1 MKSGHIIF
9 GILSLH
15 IVFSQNIY
23 LNEKSINAVE
33 TNTPPKIDGNVLD
46 DPAWKN
52 ISQTTGFIQQSPYEG
67 KQASE
72 KTIVKIAFTKDHF
85 YLSVVCYTNQT
96 ENIII
101 NDTRRDSP
109 LDDMDSFIF
118 ILDTFNDNQNGYA
131 FGTNAAGIEYDAQ
144 ITKGGE
150 NIARIGRFSSGA
162 GGAFNIN
169 WDGSWVVKT
178 KIHNDRW
185 SAEFEIPFKTLRYKS
200 EKTQEW
206 GVNFQ
211 RVNASIQ
218 EVSHWSP
225 INRQFTVN
233 RLISAGALTGV
244 SPPLSQNIKFIP
256 YFLTQRNSNSGDKV
270 KTNTYESEGGF
281 DGKVSIGSGL
291 NLDLTYNTDFAQAE
305 ADEQQINLDRFS
317 LFFPEKRAFFLENAG
332 LFSVG
337 DNSFGG
343 SEVSMFF
350 SRRIGLA
357 GAGNQVPINGGA
369 RLTGTI
375 ANMRVGLLNMST
387 KSAQGRPS
395 NEYQILRLKKELP
408 NRSHVGAIAT
418 NLIKL
423 DNEKY
428 SNEVVALDAKWGIG
442 EVSQIDGYTAISNTP
457 NLDKEKAYAFRLQAS
472 STGKMFSNALSYT
485 EIGEDFNPEMGFL
498 KRSGG
503 YRKWSGRIFTR
514 LRPEND
520 LGVLELRPHVNYDGY
535 WKLNGFHQTGKL
547 HVDNHLE
554 FRSGYEIHT
563 GINFTKEG
571 LIEDFD
577 IFPSK
582 SIVVPKSTYDHM
594 EAQLY
599 YTSPPT
605 SKISF
610 SVMSYIGGFF
620 GGDRISSSPRL
631 KIRFGDKF
639 NSEISYNYNN
649 VNLPGGNF
657 ITYLSRSRLTYSFN
671 PKMYIQALLQYN
683 NQSNESFINWRFI
696 IQRSAASGLYV
707 VYNQMEDYDGI
718 PTKRNNT
725 LILKYSHLF
734 DF

>member
-610 SVMSYIGGFF
+610 SVMNYIGGFF

>member
-256 YFLTQRNSNSGDKV
+256 YFLTQRNSDSGDKV

>member
-520 LGVLELRPHVNYDGY
+520 LRVLELRPHVNYDGY

-631 KIRFGDKF
+631 KIRFGHKF

>member
-9 GILSLH
+9 GILLLH

-46 DPAWKN
+46 DLAWKN

-85 YLSVVCYTNQT
+85 YLSVVCYTNQP

-118 ILDTFNDNQNGYA
+118 ILDTFNDNQNGYV

-256 YFLTQRNSNSGDKV
+256 YFLTKTHSNSGDKV

-350 SRRIGLA
+350 SRRIGLT

-395 NEYQILRLKKELP
+395 NEYQIIRLKKELP

-423 DNEKY
+423 SNENY

-457 NLDKEKAYAFRLQAS
+457 DLDQEKAYAFRLQAS

-520 LGVLELRPHVNYDGY
+520 LGILELRPHVNYDGY

-582 SIVVPKSTYDHM
+582 SIVVPKSTYNHM

-610 SVMSYIGGFF
+610 SVMNYIGGFF

-718 PTKRNNT
+718 PTKRNNA

>member
-1 MKSGHIIF
+1 
-9 GILSLH
+9 
-15 IVFSQNIY
+15 
-23 LNEKSINAVE
+23 
-33 TNTPPKIDGNVLD
+33 
-46 DPAWKN
+46 
-52 ISQTTGFIQQSPYEG
+52 
-67 KQASE
+67 
-72 KTIVKIAFTKDHF
+72 
-85 YLSVVCYTNQT
+85 
-96 ENIII
+96 
-101 NDTRRDSP
+101 
-109 LDDMDSFIF
+109 
-118 ILDTFNDNQNGYA
+118 
-131 FGTNAAGIEYDAQ
+131 
-144 ITKGGE
+144 
-150 NIARIGRFSSGA
+150 
-162 GGAFNIN
+162 
-169 WDGSWVVKT
+169 
-178 KIHNDRW
+178 
-185 SAEFEIPFKTLRYKS
+185 
-200 EKTQEW
+200 
-206 GVNFQ
+206 
-211 RVNASIQ
+211 
-218 EVSHWSP
+218 
-225 INRQFTVN
+225 
-233 RLISAGALTGV
+233 
-244 SPPLSQNIKFIP
+244 
-256 YFLTQRNSNSGDKV
+256 
-270 KTNTYESEGGF
+270 
-281 DGKVSIGSGL
+281 
-291 NLDLTYNTDFAQAE
+291 
-305 ADEQQINLDRFS
+305 
-317 LFFPEKRAFFLENAG
+317 
-332 LFSVG
+332 
-337 DNSFGG
+337 
-343 SEVSMFF
+343 
-350 SRRIGLA
+350 
-357 GAGNQVPINGGA
+357 
-369 RLTGTI
+369 
-375 ANMRVGLLNMST
+375 MRVGLLNMST

-423 DNEKY
+423 GNEKY

>member
-85 YLSVVCYTNQT
+85 YLSVVCYTNQP

-610 SVMSYIGGFF
+610 SVMNYIGGFF
-620 GGDRISSSPRL
+620 GGERISSSPRL

>member
-9 GILSLH
+9 GILLLH

-46 DPAWKN
+46 DLAWKN

-85 YLSVVCYTNQT
+85 YLSVVCYTNQP

-118 ILDTFNDNQNGYA
+118 ILDTFNDNQNGYV

-256 YFLTQRNSNSGDKV
+256 YFLTKTHSNSGDKV

-350 SRRIGLA
+350 SRRIGLT

-375 ANMRVGLLNMST
+375 ANMRIGLLNMST

-395 NEYQILRLKKELP
+395 NEYQIIRLKKELP

-423 DNEKY
+423 SNENY

-457 NLDKEKAYAFRLQAS
+457 DLDQEKAYAFRLQAS

-520 LGVLELRPHVNYDGY
+520 LGILELRPHVNYDGY

-582 SIVVPKSTYDHM
+582 SIVVPKSTYNHM

-610 SVMSYIGGFF
+610 SVMNYIGGFF

-718 PTKRNNT
+718 PTKRNNA

>member
-9 GILSLH
+9 GILLLH

-46 DPAWKN
+46 DLAWKN

-85 YLSVVCYTNQT
+85 YLSVVCYTNQP

-118 ILDTFNDNQNGYA
+118 ILDTFNDNQNGYV

-256 YFLTQRNSNSGDKV
+256 YFLTKRHSNSGDKV

-350 SRRIGLA
+350 SRRIGLT

-395 NEYQILRLKKELP
+395 NEYQIIRLKKELP

-423 DNEKY
+423 SNEKY

-457 NLDKEKAYAFRLQAS
+457 DLDQEKAYAFRLQAS

-520 LGVLELRPHVNYDGY
+520 LGILELRPHVNYDGY

-582 SIVVPKSTYDHM
+582 SIVVPKSTYNHM

-610 SVMSYIGGFF
+610 SVMNYIGGFF

-718 PTKRNNT
+718 PTKRNNA

>member
-9 GILSLH
+9 VILSLH

-85 YLSVVCYTNQT
+85 YLSVVCYTNQP

-610 SVMSYIGGFF
+610 SVMNYTGGFF

-639 NSEISYNYNN
+639 NSEISYIYNN

>member
-9 GILSLH
+9 GILLLH

-46 DPAWKN
+46 DPVWKN

-85 YLSVVCYTNQT
+85 YLSVVCYTNQP

-423 DNEKY
+423 GNEKY

-610 SVMSYIGGFF
+610 SVMNYIGGFF
-620 GGDRISSSPRL
+620 GGDRISSSPSL

>member
-9 GILSLH
+9 GILLLH

-46 DPAWKN
+46 DLAWKN

-85 YLSVVCYTNQT
+85 YLSVVCYTNQP

-256 YFLTQRNSNSGDKV
+256 YFLTKTHSNSGDKV

-350 SRRIGLA
+350 SRRIGLT

-395 NEYQILRLKKELP
+395 NEYQIIRLKKELP

-423 DNEKY
+423 SNENY

-457 NLDKEKAYAFRLQAS
+457 DLDQEKAYAFRLQAS

-520 LGVLELRPHVNYDGY
+520 LGILELRPHVNYDGY

-582 SIVVPKSTYDHM
+582 SIVVPKSTYNHM

-610 SVMSYIGGFF
+610 SVMNYIGGFF

-718 PTKRNNT
+718 PTKRNNA